1 MTRPTLARKTHLISL
16 FDHANNLDTILVIK
30 PFKRNWCHSLV
41 KFTGNQTS
49 FLALNINNA

>member
-1 MTRPTLARKTHLISL
+1 MTRPNLARKTHLISL